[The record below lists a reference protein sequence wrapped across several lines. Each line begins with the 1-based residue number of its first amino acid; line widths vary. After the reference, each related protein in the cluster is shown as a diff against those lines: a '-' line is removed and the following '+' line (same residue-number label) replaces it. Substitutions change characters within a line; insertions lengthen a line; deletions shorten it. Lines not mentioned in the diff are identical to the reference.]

1 MADADHRKPRRV
13 ASTSA
18 TRDHTAGTK
27 KAESSSQNFVA
38 GAVAGC
44 LMRSTLFP
52 IDTIKTNMQR
62 SGTGLVAT
70 VRSLLLSPS
79 AVAALYR
86 GLTPAVLEIGFNR
99 GALMSVSTA
108 IKDRLPADL
117 SEVTRDAAAGLV
129 AGSIKTI
136 VLHPLD
142 TLTCR
147 GQVGRAQLA
156 LIWPRPQ
163 VSVLYGGLS
172 PAIVRSAGGMA
183 IWLSVRNSLERKSNS
198 VESLQGSP
206 WLRDWLVGMAS
217 TAFTDLCTFPLDTL
231 KKNLQADGGN
241 VFVLTRRLL
250 VDGGFLR
257 LYHGYSPRLVIV
269 ALQGGLWNFI
279 YVRVQELQRARD
291 P

>member
-1 MADADHRKPRRV
+1 MPAV
-13 ASTSA
+13 V
-18 TRDHTAGTK
+18 K

-44 LMRSTLFP
+44 AMRSILFP

-62 SGTGLVAT
+62 SGTGLIAA
-70 VRSLLLSPS
+70 VRSLRSSPS
-79 AVAALYR
+79 TVAALYR
-86 GLTPAVLEIGFNR
+86 GLTPAVIEIGVNR

-108 IKDRLPADL
+108 IKDRLPPGL
-117 SEVTRDAAAGLV
+117 SEVQRDAAAGLV
-129 AGSIKTI
+129 AGSIKTV

-147 GQVGRAQLA
+147 GQVGRAQLD

-163 VSVLYGGLS
+163 VEVLYGGLS

-183 IWLSVRNSLERKSNS
+183 IWLSVRNSLERKAHSIDF
-198 VESLQGSP
+198 LQGSP
-206 WLRDWLVGMAS
+206 WLRDWLVGSAS

-241 VFVLTRRLL
+241 VLVLARRLV
-250 VDGGFLR
+250 VDGGFFR

-291 P
+291 R

>member
-1 MADADHRKPRRV
+1 MADQRRV

-44 LMRSTLFP
+44 LMRTTLFP

-70 VRSLLLSPS
+70 VRSLLSSPS
-79 AVAALYR
+79 VVAALYR
-86 GLTPAVLEIGFNR
+86 GLTPAVLEIGVNR
-99 GALMSVSTA
+99 GALMSLSTA

-117 SEVTRDAAAGLV
+117 SEVTCDAAAGLV

-183 IWLSVRNSLERKSNS
+183 IWLSVRNSLERKANS
-198 VESLQGSP
+198 IESLQGSP

-257 LYHGYSPRLVIV
+257 LYHGYSPRLMIV
-269 ALQGGLWNFI
+269 AVQGGLWNFI